1 VRGVDAHR
9 THRRPRRLR
18 PRFLPLGRADPA
30 PEPRVT
36 GRHTASAYEER
47 VVKYN

>member
-1 VRGVDAHR
+1 MTPTGRIVVRAGFGHAFD
-9 THRRPRRLR
+9 L
-18 PRFLPLGRADPA
+18 LGRADPA

-36 GRHTASAYEER
+36 GRRSASAREER